1 MEYKCQ
7 NCAGSMEF
15 DSASQK
21 LICPWCGA
29 SFDPAAYDA
38 AMNAGAA
45 GNQAAAVQPQVT
57 EGEAGSIQQVGEFD
71 ETQQLSM
78 ASQQEWNVND
88 EGLMSYICKNCGG
101 EVVGDESLAST
112 SCPYCDSPIIRND
125 QFAGLM
131 RPEIVIPFKVDKKQ
145 AKEKLNEFIS
155 SKKLVPS
162 VFRDQKHIDEI
173 KGVYVP
179 FWLFDADVFA
189 EAQFNARR
197 SHNVRDGEEIE
208 HFEVYR
214 SAEISFRGVPVD
226 AATKMEDAMMDS
238 IEPFDLQEAVAF
250 STAYLAGFMA
260 DKYDVS
266 PEECMKRGLQR
277 IRSSAEET
285 LGKSLI
291 EYDSHTLT
299 ASNAVVRQSAAHYA
313 LLPVW
318 VLNTTWNGTQYR
330 FAMNGQTG
338 KFIGDLPYDKSLYK
352 RYFLRTAIPAIL
364 IIFAVLFFIWWIR

>member
-7 NCAGSMEF
+7 SCGGSMEF
-15 DSASQK
+15 DSKTQK
-21 LICPWCGA
+21 LICPYCGA
-29 SFDPAAYDA
+29 SFDPAAYDQ
-38 AMNAGAA
+38 G
-45 GNQAAAVQPQVT
+45 QQ
-57 EGEAGSIQQVGEFD
+57 EGVQQVGEFD
-71 ETQQLSM
+71 ETQTLSM
-78 ASQQEWNVND
+78 GTQQQWNVNED
-88 EGLMSYICKNCGG
+88 GLMSYICKNCGG
-101 EVVGDESLAST
+101 EVVGDDSLAST

-125 QFAGLM
+125 QFSGM
-131 RPEIVIPFKVDKKQ
+131 MKPELLIPFKVDKKE
-145 AKEKLNEFIS
+145 AKEKLNAFIS

-173 KGVYVP
+173 KGLYVP

-189 EAQFNARR
+189 EAQFSAKKTH
-197 SHNVRDGEEIE
+197 SVRDGEEIE

-214 SAEISFRGVPVD
+214 SGDLRFEAIPVD
-226 AATKMEDAMMDS
+226 ASSKMEDAMMDS
-238 IEPFDLQEAVAF
+238 IEPFDMADAVAF

-266 PEECMKRGLQR
+266 PEDCMKRGIQR
-277 IRSSAEET
+277 IRSSAEEA
-285 LGKSLI
+285 LGDSLTSF
-291 EYDSHTLT
+291 DSHSLNTSNVEIRDS
-299 ASNAVVRQSAAHYA
+299 ASHYA

-352 RYFLRTAIPAIL
+352 KYFFRTAIITAL
-364 IIFAVLFFIWWIR
+364 IVFAVCFFIWWIR